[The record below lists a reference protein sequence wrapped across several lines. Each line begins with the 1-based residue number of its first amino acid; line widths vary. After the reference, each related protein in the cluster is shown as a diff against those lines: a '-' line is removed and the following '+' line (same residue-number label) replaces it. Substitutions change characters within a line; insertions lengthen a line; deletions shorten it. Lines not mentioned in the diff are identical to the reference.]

1 LGLAAATRFYA
12 VTWLGERVVAD
23 IRKSVFDNVL
33 GLSPQFFE
41 VTRTGE
47 VLSRMTA
54 DTTLIQTVVGSSAS
68 MALRNLVT
76 LTGGLALMF
85 FTSVK
90 LTLLVVGA
98 VVVVM
103 LPLLLFGR
111 WVRKLS
117 RASQDSIAD
126 TAARGAETL
135 NAVPTV
141 QAFTQENYER
151 RAFGDA
157 VERAFVFAKSRTLA
171 RAILT
176 AIAIF
181 TAFAGLAT
189 VGLIGLHDFIGGHIS
204 AGQLVAFIFYGI
216 LTGGGVGALS
226 EVWGDLQRAAG
237 ASERLMELL
246 HEVPA
251 IRPPAHP
258 LQLPPKPSGGVRFE
272 NITFRYPTRPDF
284 KALNG
289 FSLDVAGGEAVA
301 LVGPSGAG
309 KSTVFQLML
318 RFFDAQAGSIRFDG
332 VDITQ
337 LDPVALRQKIAV
349 VSQEP
354 VIFSGSIAA
363 NIRYGREHASD
374 EQVRAAADAAAASEF
389 IEKLPHGFDT
399 LVGERGVTLSGR
411 AGQSDGGPHHF
422 GDRAPFLHHSA
433 AQAHCGDGRG
443 QGGGAR
449 QPCRA
454 DGRRRALCPAGVAAI
469 CGCYAMR
476 LGRPRR
482 IGRALAMLGIVV
494 LVSATARAV
503 WSNGVF
509 SSVPTGFLGSC
520 KVAGAVPGVQ
530 DMEAANGMAFIS
542 VASARGPSVGDGIYA
557 MPLAGGALRKLA
569 GAPRDFH
576 PRGIGLY
583 RTPDGKG
590 LFLMAVNRRSGGAS
604 ARAGATNNN
613 GRFSIDSF
621 EVTDPAGT
629 PALVAQGTV
638 EGGMLINPQDVA
650 VASPGSFYVA
660 NGTAGKNPLLHIPQ
674 TYGVIPGGNVLFFNG
689 MTFKEVADGLYGTRS
704 LILTGGGTHL
714 VVGGLLSRSLT
725 SFSREPFTGALTETG
740 TLLVGAGPERL
751 SLDGQGQ
758 LWVGGHANLMD
769 WRAFNADP
777 SKRAP
782 SQLFRV
788 SLVNGV
794 PQEATQVYGNDGGEL
809 AGASVGIAAG
819 NRLLIG
825 SSLDTKLLDCQMN

>member
-1 LGLAAATRFYA
+1 MARGDSDFSKETARVAAGRPKAKSLAPLRALLPFLRPYRGRIMVAVVALIASSTATLILPQFARGLIDARGLSAAQAHALTDFYAAFIVAAAVLGMASATRFYA

-23 IRKSVFDNVL
+23 IRKAVFDNVL

-68 MALRNLVT
+68 LALRNLVT

-151 RAFGDA
+151 RAFA
-157 VERAFVFAKSRTLA
+157 LSVERAFEFAKSRTLA

-181 TAFAGLAT
+181 TAFSGLAT

-251 IRPPAHP
+251 IAAPARP
-258 LQLPPKPSGGVRFE
+258 LQLPAHPSGAVRFE
-272 NITFRYPTRPDF
+272 DVTFRYPTRPDF

-289 FSLDVAGGEAVA
+289 FSLDVPGGEAVA

-318 RFFDAQAGSIRFDG
+318 RFFDAQGGGIRFDG

-337 LDPVALRQKIAV
+337 LDPIALRQKIAV

-363 NIRYGREHASD
+363 NIRYGREDATD

-389 IEKLPHGFDT
+389 IVKLPQGFDT
-399 LVGERGVTLSGR
+399 LVGERGVTLSGGQRQRLAIAR
-411 AGQSDGGPHHF
+411 AILRD
-422 GDRAPFLHHSA
+422 APLLLLDEATSA
-433 AQAHCGDGRG
+433 LDSENERLVQTALGNLMVGRTTLVIAHRFSTI
-443 QGGGAR
+443 Q
-449 QPCRA
+449 
-454 DGRRRALCPAGVAAI
+454 
-469 CGCYAMR
+469 R
-476 LGRPRR
+476 LKR
-482 IGRALAMLGIVV
+482 IVV
-494 LVSATARAV
+494 I
-503 WSNGVF
+503 
-509 SSVPTGFLGSC
+509 
-520 KVAGAVPGVQ
+520 
-530 DMEAANGMAFIS
+530 DE
-542 VASARGPSVGDGIYA
+542 
-557 MPLAGGALRKLA
+557 
-569 GAPRDFH
+569 
-576 PRGIGLY
+576 
-583 RTPDGKG
+583 
-590 LFLMAVNRRSGGAS
+590 
-604 ARAGATNNN
+604 
-613 GRFSIDSF
+613 GR
-621 EVTDPAGT
+621 V
-629 PALVAQGTV
+629 VAQGSHA
-638 EGGMLINPQDVA
+638 ELMA
-650 VASPGSFYVA
+650 
-660 NGTAGKNPLLHIPQ
+660 AG
-674 TYGVIPGGNVLFFNG
+674 
-689 MTFKEVADGLYGTRS
+689 GLYARLAS
-704 LILTGGGTHL
+704 LQ
-714 VVGGLLSRSLT
+714 
-725 SFSREPFTGALTETG
+725 F
-740 TLLVGAGPERL
+740 
-751 SLDGQGQ
+751 
-758 LWVGGHANLMD
+758 
-769 WRAFNADP
+769 AD
-777 SKRAP
+777 AP
-782 SQLFRV
+782 L
-788 SLVNGV
+788 
-794 PQEATQVYGNDGGEL
+794 
-809 AGASVGIAAG
+809 
-819 NRLLIG
+819 
-825 SSLDTKLLDCQMN
+825 

>member
-1 LGLAAATRFYA
+1 LARGDSDFSKETARVAAGRPKAKSLAPLRALLPFLRPYRGRIVVAVLALIASSTATLVLPQFARGLIDARGLSAAQAHALTGFYAAFIAAAAVLGMAAATRFYA

-23 IRKSVFDNVL
+23 IRKAVFDNVL

-126 TAARGAETL
+126 TAARGSETL
-135 NAVPTV
+135 NAVSTV
-141 QAFTQENYER
+141 QAFTQEDFER
-151 RAFGDA
+151 RAFGEA
-157 VERAFVFAKSRTLA
+157 VERAFAFAKSRTLA

-181 TAFAGLAT
+181 TSFAGLAT
-189 VGLIGLHDFIGGHIS
+189 VGLIGLHDFISGHIS

-251 IRPPAHP
+251 IAAPARP
-258 LQLPPKPSGGVRFE
+258 LQLPAKPSGAVRFE
-272 NITFRYPTRPDF
+272 DVTFRYPTRPDF
-284 KALNG
+284 KALNT
-289 FSLDVAGGEAVA
+289 FSLDVSGGEAVA

-363 NIRYGREHASD
+363 NIRYGREDATD

-389 IEKLPHGFDT
+389 IVKLPQGFDT
-399 LVGERGVTLSGR
+399 LVGERGVTLSGGQRQRLAIAR
-411 AGQSDGGPHHF
+411 AILRD
-422 GDRAPFLHHSA
+422 APLLLLDEATSA
-433 AQAHCGDGRG
+433 LDAENERLVQTALGNLMVGRTTLVIAHRFSTI
-443 QGGGAR
+443 Q
-449 QPCRA
+449 
-454 DGRRRALCPAGVAAI
+454 
-469 CGCYAMR
+469 R
-476 LGRPRR
+476 LKR
-482 IGRALAMLGIVV
+482 IVV
-494 LVSATARAV
+494 IDE
-503 WSNGVF
+503 G
-509 SSVPTGFLGSC
+509 
-520 KVAGAVPGVQ
+520 KV
-530 DMEAANGMAFIS
+530 
-542 VASARGPSVGDGIYA
+542 
-557 MPLAGGALRKLA
+557 
-569 GAPRDFH
+569 
-576 PRGIGLY
+576 
-583 RTPDGKG
+583 
-590 LFLMAVNRRSGGAS
+590 
-604 ARAGATNNN
+604 
-613 GRFSIDSF
+613 
-621 EVTDPAGT
+621 
-629 PALVAQGTV
+629 VAQGNHA
-638 EGGMLINPQDVA
+638 ELMAGG
-650 VASPGSFYVA
+650 
-660 NGTAGKNPLLHIPQ
+660 
-674 TYGVIPGGNVLFFNG
+674 
-689 MTFKEVADGLYGTRS
+689 GLYARLAS
-704 LILTGGGTHL
+704 LQ
-714 VVGGLLSRSLT
+714 
-725 SFSREPFTGALTETG
+725 FSDAAL
-740 TLLVGAGPERL
+740 
-751 SLDGQGQ
+751 
-758 LWVGGHANLMD
+758 
-769 WRAFNADP
+769 
-777 SKRAP
+777 
-782 SQLFRV
+782 
-788 SLVNGV
+788 
-794 PQEATQVYGNDGGEL
+794 
-809 AGASVGIAAG
+809 
-819 NRLLIG
+819 
-825 SSLDTKLLDCQMN
+825 